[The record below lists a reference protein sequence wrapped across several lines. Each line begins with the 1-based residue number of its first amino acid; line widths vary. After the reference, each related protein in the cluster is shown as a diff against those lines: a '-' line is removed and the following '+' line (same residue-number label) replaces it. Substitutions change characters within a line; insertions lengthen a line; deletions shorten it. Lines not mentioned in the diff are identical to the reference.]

1 MPPVNLHRAVTRS
14 WAPNH
19 DINVFSTAFFFD
31 HSLLVNDDFKI
42 LLEFFA
48 GDAPEVAGRIAA
60 TLPTELREKIAK
72 FASGKCTEEE
82 RVEMKKLLQEQPE
95 LIPTLVT
102 ETKALRQAP
111 E

>member
-1 MPPVNLHRAVTRS
+1 M
-14 WAPNH
+14 
-19 DINVFSTAFFFD
+19 
-31 HSLLVNDDFKI
+31 NDDFKI

-48 GDAPEVAGRIAA
+48 GEAGEVGGREAA
-60 TLPTELREKIAK
+60 TVPTEVREKIAR

-82 RVEMKKLLQEQPE
+82 RVEMKKLLQEKPQ
-95 LIPTLVT
+95 LIPALVT

>member
-1 MPPVNLHRAVTRS
+1 M
-14 WAPNH
+14 
-19 DINVFSTAFFFD
+19 
-31 HSLLVNDDFKI
+31 NDDFKI

-48 GDAPEVAGRIAA
+48 GDASEVAGRAEA
-60 TLPTELREKIAK
+60 TIPTELREKIAK
-72 FASGKCTEEE
+72 FARGKCTEEE
-82 RVEMKKLLQEQPE
+82 RVEMKKLLQEKPD

>member
-1 MPPVNLHRAVTRS
+1 
-14 WAPNH
+14 
-19 DINVFSTAFFFD
+19 
-31 HSLLVNDDFKI
+31 VNDDFKI

-48 GDAPEVAGRIAA
+48 GDAQEVSGRESA
-60 TLPTELREKIAK
+60 TLPTELRDKIAK

-82 RVEMKKLLQEQPE
+82 RVEMKKLLQEQPH